1 MKYIRSLRQLL
12 GWLRPMQLS
21 LHSACTAFFLVLSLF
36 PCMLLLLGLL
46 RFTPLAVRDLVS
58 LLEGLLPQALQPLA
72 KWMVETAYDHASG
85 TVLSVSA
92 AAGLWSASRGMQGLV
107 LGLGSVWGIRQTRG
121 YFHRRA
127 VSMVYTLGLL
137 LGLLATVLL
146 QVAGNAL
153 ADFLL
158 MTTRPGLLGLARAV
172 DVEFLLLLLLLTG
185 LFSGLYALLP
195 ARCLTFRQSLPG
207 GVLAALGWLVSARLF
222 SVYMQFS
229 GKYASIYGSLY
240 GLALGMLWLYF
251 CVSLIF
257 YGGALNRLIFEKK
270 KQK

>member
-107 LGLGSVWGIRQTRG
+107 LGLGSVWGLPQTRG

-207 GVLAALGWLVSARLF
+207 GALAALGWLVSARLF